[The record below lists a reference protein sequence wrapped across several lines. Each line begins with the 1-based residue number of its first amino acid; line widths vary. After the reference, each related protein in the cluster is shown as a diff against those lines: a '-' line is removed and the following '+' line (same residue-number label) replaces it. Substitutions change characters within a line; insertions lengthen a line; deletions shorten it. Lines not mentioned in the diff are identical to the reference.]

1 MNSNEKPNR
10 QRRTWLRVV
19 TGAAVAAPL
28 GMFVT
33 KTSAIQNG
41 PGSRGPEVSGLPE
54 RGQGL
59 FRVRGVRAG
68 QDAEGS
74 WRVRSPSPVIPRSRL
89 MAGAS
94 CGKQRNNFG
103 NRDNSRGCRK
113 AKLHSVEEEN

>member
-10 QRRTWLRVV
+10 PRRAWLRVV

-41 PGSRGPEVSGLPE
+41 PGRGTLKYQDSPE

-59 FRVRGVRAG
+59 FRVRGVRVG

-74 WRVRSPSPVIPRSRL
+74 WRVHSHPR
-89 MAGAS
+89 
-94 CGKQRNNFG
+94 
-103 NRDNSRGCRK
+103 
-113 AKLHSVEEEN
+113 